1 MNNNN
6 YDNYN
11 HNNKKARYKTIKV
24 MDYLKNLFNPQ
35 KWSAITWKQ
44 CCKEAP
50 RPSPHSQHCLARV
63 CGFAV
68 KERERR
74 RNSNVADQ
82 GMLPSTLLIK
92 DDFTLDVLYS
102 GKWLP

>member
-35 KWSAITWKQ
+35 KWSGITWKQ
-44 CCKEAP
+44 CCKEAE
-50 RPSPHSQHCLARV
+50 SSQ
-63 CGFAV
+63 
-68 KERERR
+68 
-74 RNSNVADQ
+74 
-82 GMLPSTLLIK
+82 STLPRSSMWICSQGEGTATQLKCGGSRYASI
-92 DDFTLDVLYS
+92 YPS
-102 GKWLP
+102 HPG